1 MKKLITLLLAVSLM
15 CTAFASCGKDASND
29 DSNVE
34 ETDGS
39 TETEIEQETETET
52 DAADETE
59 TENEAEGS
67 EDTVTNGKDAVAEAL
82 EMKHTLRFKED
93 GTFKICVFSDVHAAE
108 ELSDQTVKALEAV
121 LEAEKP
127 DFVLFNG
134 DLTTNPETLE
144 QVKANAEKMTKYCVE
159 HRIPWSHVYGNHD
172 DEGRVPLV
180 KQQKVYEAIEYC
192 VSKAGDKELPGVG
205 NYVLPILRSDSDEIA
220 FNIWALDSHSSLSSL
235 HKELNAQ
242 VDAVTKHTYPE
253 SHYAYVPFEQIRWYY
268 NTSEALEEYNG
279 KKIPAVMC
287 FHIPVP
293 EFHVVADNL
302 KKLGATG
309 DAREGVCSPEL
320 NTGMFMAAYERGD
333 VKMFVSGHD
342 HVNDFCGEYCGIK
355 LAYDGSIG
363 FQIYHDDRTMG
374 CRVIEINQDDAWN
387 FTTRM
392 SYINDRTGWNA
403 RDDVEVKS
411 STVGEAPFAGD
422 LLNAETDTF
431 TKSTESLIEV
441 HDTEKLN
448 GEFYSSYYNCGGA
461 VDGAELHIEDGKGFV
476 GSKAYSITKQND
488 KCNSEFTLYLP
499 ETIKLGDAEYLR
511 VWTDLTGV
519 DFRKACFGLVTK
531 DGCVYRTDEF
541 DDNDSLDLLCLAEGE
556 TEWKAYAHGG
566 DGCFGSAQS
575 SSVKNFKGWLAV
587 RVSDFLAWAGPQ
599 DEFSDI
605 KGSALTSDGEIAGV
619 YFYFD
624 LDSDD
629 MLDVPFYM
637 DQFGLVKDY
646 SVFESVK

>member
-1 MKKLITLLLAVSLM
+1 M
-15 CTAFASCGKDASND
+15 CTAFVSCGKDASND
-29 DSNVE
+29 GSNSKD
-34 ETDGS
+34 T
-39 TETEIEQETETET
+39 TENTEIKQETET
-52 DAADETE
+52 DAENETE
-59 TENEAEGS
+59 TENETEGS
-67 EDTVTNGKDAVAEAL
+67 TDTVNGAKDAVAEAL
-82 EMKHTLRFKED
+82 EMKHTLRFKDD

-121 LEAEKP
+121 LEAEQP

-134 DLTTNPETLE
+134 DLTTNPESLE

-159 HRIPWSHVYGNHD
+159 HQIPWSHVYGNHD
-172 DEGRVPLV
+172 DEGRVPLK
-180 KQQKVYEAIEYC
+180 KQQAVYEAIDYC
-192 VSKAGDKELPGVG
+192 LSKEGDKDLPGVG
-205 NYVLPILRSDSDEIA
+205 NYVLPVLRSDSDEIA

-235 HKELNAQ
+235 HSELNAQ
-242 VDAVTKHTYPE
+242 VDAVNKHTYPE

-268 NTSEALEEYNG
+268 NTSEALEAYNG
-279 KKIPAVMC
+279 KKIPSVMC

-309 DAREGVCSPEL
+309 DAKEGVCSPEV
-320 NTGMFMAAYERGD
+320 NSGMFMAAYERGD

-363 FQIYHDDRTMG
+363 FQIYHDARTMG

-392 SYINDRTGWNA
+392 SYINDQSGWNS
-403 RDDVEVKS
+403 RDDVPVKES
-411 STVGEAPFAGD
+411 AVGEAPFAGD
-422 LLNAETDTF
+422 VLNAETDSF
-431 TKSTESLIEV
+431 AKSSANLMET
-441 HDTEKLN
+441 HDRETLD

-461 VDGAELHIEDGKGFV
+461 SDGAELLIESGKGFA
-476 GSKAYSITKQND
+476 GSKAYSITKKND

-499 ETIKLGDAEYLR
+499 ETMKLGDAEYLR
-511 VWTDLTGV
+511 VWVDFTEI
-519 DFRKACFGLVTK
+519 DFRKACFGLVAA
-531 DGCVYRTDEF
+531 DGCVYRTDEY
-541 DDNDSLDLLCLAEGE
+541 DDADDLDLLYLPEGE
-556 TEWKAYAHGG
+556 NTWKAFAHGG
-566 DGCFGSAQS
+566 DGCFGTAQS
-575 SSVKNFKGWLAV
+575 SAVKDYKGWLAV
-587 RVSDFLAWAGPQ
+587 RVSDFLAWAGPD
-599 DEFSDI
+599 DEFSDV
-605 KGSALTSDGEIAGV
+605 KGSALNSDSEIAGV

-629 MLDVPFYM
+629 MLDVPFFM

-646 SVFESVK
+646 SAFESAE